1 MKMSSRTP
9 SVKQRQR
16 AEVVHMLDKLNQ
28 YRQNFALPFYKKNHK
43 ATSYSFEWVEDLAG
57 LQQVQQ
63 FRAMQFGA
71 QFNLHFA
78 NGLDQDL
85 YDFNCE
91 HAVLRDKV
99 TQEIVA
105 YTRIKRLQGYELVTK
120 SYSQHEFDIASQLG
134 HLEHIVEIGRT
145 CVHPRYRS
153 GKALSV
159 LWLNLLPKVLWEMK
173 AKYVIGCVSVR
184 LKGNEAQAYYTH
196 QFIKNL
202 KQGTNSIRAQQSYE
216 PAYPQYSFKQD
227 ERIPKLFDV
236 YLKMQATLSQQAYY
250 DQEFNCVDYFV
261 FLEVAKMAK
270 NFIFHQRITQ

>member
-63 FRAMQFGA
+63 FRAVQFGA

-120 SYSQHEFDIASQLG
+120 SYSQHEFDYSQPIGPFRAYCGNWTNLCASTLSFRQS
-134 HLEHIVEIGRT
+134 IV
-145 CVHPRYRS
+145 CV
-153 GKALSV
+153 V
-159 LWLNLLPKVLWEMK
+159 
-173 AKYVIGCVSVR
+173 AKLTPQGVV
-184 LKGNEAQAYYTH
+184 GNESQICHWLCECAAQG
-196 QFIKNL
+196 Q
-202 KQGTNSIRAQQSYE
+202 
-216 PAYPQYSFKQD
+216 
-227 ERIPKLFDV
+227 
-236 YLKMQATLSQQAYY
+236 
-250 DQEFNCVDYFV
+250 
-261 FLEVAKMAK
+261 
-270 NFIFHQRITQ
+270 